1 MTWMPDLGVYRH
13 RYPCLR
19 SVGWLHPHG
28 FFPQGPV
35 PREFVEKLLLLV
47 AEEQILTM
55 RGYHVCDWCEHLP
68 HKQAD
73 APEGEEYILPRATYV
88 TVGEGEKRERVLL
101 GNAEIMVPG
110 LRGVYYMA
118 PTLIYHYVQAHQYQP
133 PDEFV
138 ESVLAFDPSSRFNGQ
153 HMLDYL
159 YRRERTRYS
168 AGYLI

>member
-1 MTWMPDLGVYRH
+1 
-13 RYPCLR
+13 
-19 SVGWLHPHG
+19 
-28 FFPQGPV
+28 
-35 PREFVEKLLLLV
+35 
-47 AEEQILTM
+47 
-55 RGYHVCDWCEHLP
+55 LP